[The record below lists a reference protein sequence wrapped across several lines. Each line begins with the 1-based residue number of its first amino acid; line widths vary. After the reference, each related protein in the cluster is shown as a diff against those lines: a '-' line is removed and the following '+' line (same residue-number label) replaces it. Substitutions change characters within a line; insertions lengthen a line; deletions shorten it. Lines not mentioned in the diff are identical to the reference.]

1 MEQKQNR
8 LRQQASLQTHNN
20 GRLQTSQSVP
30 PPTETYSEASRVA
43 GISFDR
49 SLPHSARQYST
60 TKEGRE
66 AYDGKVIK
74 FVVHFSVINFNDQF
88 IPITAERFDEGNQQS
103 QITSQPS
110 EIHSRS
116 KMLMGLAN
124 IERQMS
130 TPNIL
135 GENHSRHPSD
145 LERNKDRSGRIVEEG
160 NGNDDRSAL
169 LESICRFN
177 RGSLRKVRSN
187 D

>member
-1 MEQKQNR
+1 MMVK
-8 LRQQASLQTHNN
+8 SLNF
-20 GRLQTSQSVP
+20 L
-30 PPTETYSEASRVA
+30 
-43 GISFDR
+43 
-49 SLPHSARQYST
+49 
-60 TKEGRE
+60 
-66 AYDGKVIK
+66 
-74 FVVHFSVINFNDQF
+74 VHFSVINFNDQF

-135 GENHSRHPSD
+135 GENHSRHPSE

>member
-8 LRQQASLQTHNN
+8 LRQQASLQAHNN

-49 SLPHSARQYST
+49 TLPHSERQFST

-74 FVVHFSVINFNDQF
+74 FAAHFSVINFNDQF
-88 IPITAERFDEGNQQS
+88 IPITAERFDD

-135 GENHSRHPSD
+135 GENHSRHPSE